1 MKPTTVVITPAL
13 AALAAC
19 ATIPS
24 GHTGVLLGPGGVAA
38 APLEEGTHVIGPF
51 ASVEIYDLRSQE
63 RTEDLTA
70 LSADGTALEARA
82 SLLTFH
88 PLPGQAVALAREAGP
103 NYYEVLVRPVV
114 RSTVRRVLARLP
126 ADRLDTPT
134 IIGAERE
141 ITRFVTERLAGRHV
155 ALDAISLRT
164 LGIQASSATY
174 RSVLDTGVAE
184 QQALVERQRE
194 QLARRRADEWR
205 EWARGVA
212 AAHALL
218 APTLTPEVLADAAN
232 RAWARLLAAPTT
244 HVEIRSGEVPHLLEV
259 RP

>member
-1 MKPTTVVITPAL
+1 MT
-13 AALAAC
+13 AAIAPVLTSLAAC

-24 GHTGVLLGPGGVAA
+24 GHTGVLVRPGGVAA
-38 APLEEGTHVIGPF
+38 AALEEGAHVIGPF
-51 ASVEIYDLRSQE
+51 ASVEIYDLRAQE

-70 LSADGTALEARA
+70 LSADGSTLEARA

-88 PLPGQAVALAREAGP
+88 PLPAELVALAREVGP
-103 NYYEVLVRPVV
+103 DYYEALVRPVV
-114 RSTVRRVLARLP
+114 RSTVRRVLAGLR

-141 ITRFVTERLAGRHV
+141 ITRLVTERLAGRHV

-164 LGIQASSATY
+164 LGVQASSATY

-194 QLARRRADEWR
+194 QLARRRADERR
-205 EWARGVA
+205 EAARGVA

-232 RAWARLLAAPTT
+232 RAWAQLLAAPTT
-244 HVEIRSGEVPHLLEV
+244 HVDVRSREVPTLLEV